1 MSRGSL
7 VAVVDD
13 DESVRETTKDL
24 LESAGF
30 SAVTFAGADVLLQ
43 SRHVSRLSCLIAD
56 MRMPGMTGLELRQ
69 QLLAANHAIP
79 TILMSA
85 YLDEGLR
92 ARALQAGV
100 VCCLSKPFSPE
111 ELLACVHRAVRRR
124 SGER

>member
-24 LESAGF
+24 LESAGY
-30 SAVTFAGADVLLQ
+30 SAVTFASAELLLK
-43 SRHVSRLSCLIAD
+43 STLVDRLSCLIAD
-56 MRMPGMTGLELRQ
+56 MRMPGISGLELRR
-69 QLLAANHAIP
+69 QLLALDHAIP
-79 TILMSA
+79 TILVSA
-85 YLDEGLR
+85 YLDERLR

-111 ELLACVHRAVRRR
+111 ELLECVHRAVRRDGR
-124 SGER
+124 